1 MYIFRKYNYRICVN
15 ATPLLIRTPFWLNS
29 NKTPLFWAKIWL
41 EHTKFEKFQIQLP
54 LETLKFLYLQLLYQ
68 SIWETLYVILYL
80 PFFMKL
86 SSLKILIRSSL
97 FLSLTHGL
105 NLLSKIFCNLK
116 TSGWIFLIS
125 VWSHMMSENL
135 RSIIYLRA
143 VSVIVLPSTL
153 LWVKKNLSP
162 SLSRLNWSAEYCGTK
177 NKSFN
182 MVLLWIICGV
192 RMINWEEH

>member
-1 MYIFRKYNYRICVN
+1 MLLTIIVFTFKTSGYNVECDRLCSRSN
-15 ATPLLIRTPFWLNS
+15 RSLIKMWLVCSINM
-29 NKTPLFWAKIWL
+29 
-41 EHTKFEKFQIQLP
+41 
-54 LETLKFLYLQLLYQ
+54 QLLYQ
-68 SIWETLYVILYL
+68 PMWETLYVILYL

-86 SSLKILIRSSL
+86 SSLKMLIRSSL

-105 NLLSKIFCNLK
+105 SLLSKISCNLK

-162 SLSRLNWSAEYCGTK
+162 SLSLLNWSAENWSMKIYGLGTYTYELW
-177 NKSFN
+177 SFVPFLFGSTQAN
-182 MVLLWIICGV
+182 GIS
-192 RMINWEEH
+192 